1 MDMAENGEI
10 KTLIGT
16 LQQLYS
22 RLVEMIIG
30 VRGRIGSTKG
40 GGGSKQDVA
49 NLLSDRLDKLAAA
62 SEREG
67 ESSRGEQIGTDERN
81 SPGVGEQ
88 RSHQRPSEGEAAPE
102 FTQHFHDRGADEL
115 VGASVGEK
123 IKSRALEHINKA
135 LLLARQG
142 DRANARLHAEI
153 ANGAVKEASRFMT
166 EGEYQEFVDLITE
179 RLSKFEG

>member
-30 VRGRIGSTKG
+30 VRGHIGTNRG
-40 GGGSKQDVA
+40 GGGKQDVA
-49 NLLSDRLDKLAAA
+49 DLISDRLDKLAAA
-62 SEREG
+62 SEGGGEG
-67 ESSRGEQIGTDERN
+67 SSGGAIDTAEHN
-81 SPGVGEQ
+81 PPGVGEQ
-88 RSHQRPSEGEAAPE
+88 RSHQHPSEGGAAPE

-123 IKSRALEHINKA
+123 IKSRALEHMNKA
-135 LLLARQG
+135 LLLARKG
-142 DRANARLHAEI
+142 DRTNARLHADI
-153 ANGAVKEASRFMT
+153 ANGAVKEAARFMT
-166 EGEYQEFVDLITE
+166 DGEYREFVDLIKE
-179 RLSKFEG
+179 RLNKFEG